1 MKKLVLGSA
10 FALVASTAM
19 AGSLAGPVVEPEVI
33 VQQASTSSVNQH
45 IIPPA
50 FFVIAVATSLFLF

>member
-1 MKKLVLGSA
+1 MKKFVLGAA
-10 FALVASTAM
+10 FAFVASTAM
-19 AGSLAGPVVEPEVI
+19 AGSIAGPVVEPDVI

-50 FFVIAVATSLFLF
+50 FFVIAVVTSLFLF

>member
-1 MKKLVLGSA
+1 MKKLLLGAA

-19 AGSLAGPVVEPEVI
+19 AGSIAGPVIEPEVI
-33 VQQASTSSVNQH
+33 VQQAATSSVNQH

-50 FFVIAVATSLFLF
+50 FFLLSVAAGLFLL